1 MRKKPLTARYKALTP
16 RKFPF
21 YRLNTHTLSELLA
34 VISLM
39 GILRLPVSVSIM
51 PYEPVEVLKVPSRV
65 LTLLSFPAVRRL
77 GKYTIHR
84 HFLTGLKVL
93 LPDVESL
100 DVYHHIWFRQDYE
113 KVAKPHEGDIVIDVG
128 AHVGLFTLR
137 CLKCHKVSFVV
148 AVEPHPL
155 NAKLLRA
162 NLALNRLK
170 RKSTVVEAALGRRE
184 GMGELYVADAAGQH
198 SLFYDERKHKG
209 RPALRVRITTAD
221 KLVHELHLKRVDFM
235 KIDVEGAEL
244 DVLMGARELL
254 REFRPVLVIE
264 VHTDRMPGVLRLL
277 RAYGY
282 SLYMLPY
289 GVDTV
294 HITAVPR

>member
-1 MRKKPLTARYKALTP
+1 
-16 RKFPF
+16 
-21 YRLNTHTLSELLA
+21 
-34 VISLM
+34 M
-39 GILRLPVSVSIM
+39 GILRLPASVSIM

-148 AVEPHPL
+148 AIEPHPL

-162 NLALNRLK
+162 NLALNKLK
-170 RKSTVVEAALGRRE
+170 RESTVVEAALGRRE
-184 GMGELYVADAAGQH
+184 GMGELYV
-198 SLFYDERKHKG
+198 
-209 RPALRVRITTAD
+209 
-221 KLVHELHLKRVDFM
+221 
-235 KIDVEGAEL
+235 
-244 DVLMGARELL
+244 LMR
-254 REFRPVLVIE
+254 
-264 VHTDRMPGVLRLL
+264 
-277 RAYGY
+277 RANTPSSMTSVNTKEDPPSG
-282 SLYMLPY
+282 SGSPQRTSSSTSFILS
-289 GVDTV
+289 VS
-294 HITAVPR
+294 IS